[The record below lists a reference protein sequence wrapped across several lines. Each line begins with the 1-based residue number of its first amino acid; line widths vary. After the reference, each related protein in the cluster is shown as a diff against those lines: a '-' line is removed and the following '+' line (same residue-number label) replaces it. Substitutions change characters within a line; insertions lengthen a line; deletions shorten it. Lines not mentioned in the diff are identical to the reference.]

1 MYREIVAAG
10 FGGQGA
16 LMIGE
21 ILALAG
27 IEENLDATWVPTYG
41 QEKRGGDANASVII
55 SSEEVALP
63 LVESPDY
70 LLSLNE
76 KSIRNWGPRVKDGG
90 AVFYNSSLIEKVDGL
105 SVKAFGIPCN
115 EIAKKIGSE
124 KSANIVLLGAY
135 LAFDESVKFETVK
148 SVIMEKLGKK
158 SEKIAKLNINAV
170 EAGKEAFLEKYKK

>member
-1 MYREIVAAG
+1 MHREIVAAG

-41 QEKRGGDANASVII
+41 QEKRGGDANASVIL
-55 SSEEVALP
+55 SSEEVVLP
-63 LVESPDY
+63 LVENPHY

-76 KSIRNWGPRVKDGG
+76 KSIRNWGSRVKEGG
-90 AVFYNSSLIEKVDGL
+90 AVFYNSSLIEQVNGL
-105 SVKAFGIPCN
+105 SVKAYGIPCN
-115 EIAKKIGSE
+115 EIAKKIGNE

-135 LAFDESVKFETVK
+135 LAFDEFVKYETVK

-158 SEKIAKLNINAV
+158 SEKIARLNIEAM
-170 EAGKEAFLEKYKK
+170 EAGKEMFLENYKK